1 MYFKYQNFNLH
12 LAYTFNKTTY
22 KRGINSQACGS
33 SGNRTQNSLLNISK
47 APLHYGTNSNGVVWF
62 FLNDKLYSPYRPLHT
77 ASGKFLCLLSHH

>member
-47 APLHYGTNSNGVVWF
+47 AGD
-62 FLNDKLYSPYRPLHT
+62 LNDKLYSPYRPLQT